1 MKTKYLEVEV
11 HMHLISPDTVR
22 QGQDHMRTE
31 GQLQAVLI
39 AKDPK
44 TLALAERALNAFHFQ
59 TQIFRQAQQAL
70 EFLKSH
76 AADLIMA
83 EAEEQVHTFPQV
95 VRGMARRQVLISI
108 APNSAAMR
116 DMLKLGSNFVV
127 CRAETLDPFMAVL
140 RAASGVIL
148 KNRRANFRL
157 SVDITTA
164 VRGADRN
171 LGAASIVNLS
181 ETGLCVRVEKPV
193 EMGEI
198 LSFYFRLP
206 EGTRMDVSGA
216 VRWTKDGRA
225 GVQFT
230 RIEQKEQLAL
240 REWLEKQFIAL
251 LLEWNPIWKFTT
263 ASKTAGQAP
272 TARES

>member
-1 MKTKYLEVEV
+1 
-11 HMHLISPDTVR
+11 
-22 QGQDHMRTE
+22 MRTD

-39 AKDPK
+39 GKDPK

-70 EFLKSH
+70 EFLKSDG
-76 AADLIMA
+76 ADLIMA

-95 VRGMARRQVLISI
+95 VREMARRQVLISI
-108 APNSAAMR
+108 APNSASMG
-116 DMLKLGSNFVV
+116 DMLKSGSNFVV
-127 CRAETLDPFMAVL
+127 CRTDSLDPFMAVL
-140 RAASGVIL
+140 RAASGIIL

-164 VRGADRN
+164 VRGADRD

-181 ETGLCVRVEKPV
+181 ETGLCVRVAKPV
-193 EMGEI
+193 ENGEI

-206 EGTRMDVSGA
+206 EGTRMDVSA
-216 VRWTKDGRA
+216 TVRWTKDGRA

-230 RIEQKEQLAL
+230 RIEPKEQLAL
-240 REWLEKQFIAL
+240 REWLEQQSTAQL
-251 LLEWNPIWKFTT
+251 LKWNPIWKFTT
-263 ASKTAGQAP
+263 ASKTARQAP
-272 TARES
+272 TSQES